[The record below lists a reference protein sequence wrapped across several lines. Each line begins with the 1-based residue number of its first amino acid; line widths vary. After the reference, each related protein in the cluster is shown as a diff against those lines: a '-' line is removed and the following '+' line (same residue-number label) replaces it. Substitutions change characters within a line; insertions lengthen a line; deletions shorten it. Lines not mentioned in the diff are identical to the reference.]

1 MKQKHHNKAEEM
13 AILDKAIMDLGPDSY
28 LGPWLTSIRGEVL
41 RDITSD
47 LPPVPT
53 IEDARRAHGAI
64 VADAKN
70 IARGIIQE
78 AERKAKKTEAT
89 ADNILDTA
97 TSALRDAL
105 RRLSE

>member
-28 LGPWLTSIRGEVL
+28 IGPWLQSIRGEVL

-47 LPPVPT
+47 LSPVPT
-53 IEDARRAHGAI
+53 VKDAREAHGSI

-70 IARGIIQE
+70 IAGGIIQE
-78 AERKAKKTEAT
+78 AERKAKEWERRSDDIV
-89 ADNILDTA
+89 DNA
-97 TSALRDAL
+97 RAALRDAL
-105 RRLSE
+105 RQLTD